1 MIKYDGKNQM
11 KIWVLNKPIKCGFR
25 AFVLCESTS
34 GYVLR
39 WFLDKSSSLVHFQLF
54 IC

>member
-1 MIKYDGKNQM
+1 MAIYV
-11 KIWVLNKPIKCGFR
+11 INKPIKYGFR

-39 WFLDKSSSLVHFQLF
+39 WFIDKS
-54 IC
+54 

>member
-1 MIKYDGKNQM
+1 MLIIYLIVG
-11 KIWVLNKPIKCGFR
+11 GFR

-39 WFLDKSSSLVHFQLF
+39 
-54 IC
+54 